1 MPESRS
7 KVVMNRITEKSND
20 RCRYNSPETYII
32 QLSIKENL
40 MGTSYGEP
48 GLPGGIIDT
57 SDNKEW

>member
-7 KVVMNRITEKSND
+7 KVVMNSITPKIND
-20 RCRYNSPETYII
+20 KYIYTSPETYVI
-32 QLSIKENL
+32 QFSMKENL
-40 MGTSYGEP
+40 LGTSYGEP